1 MRRSAFV
8 VVLVALAAV
17 VLAAAVA
24 TPRAHAATGVK
35 FGLTDDAWL
44 ENGQLVH
51 VVFEGY
57 PPGTFPPMCEGQPCF
72 GGREPNTEQ
81 VAGRTVTWYDHNLA
95 SHTGH
100 IAAIFHSLGNVYVIS
115 IHVATPVSTVADAKS
130 DLRHIIRSLA
140 PVQPKA

>member
-1 MRRSAFV
+1 MRFG
-8 VVLVALAAV
+8 
-17 VLAAAVA
+17 
-24 TPRAHAATGVK
+24 PRAK
-35 FGLTDDAWL
+35 
-44 ENGQLVH
+44 
-51 VVFEGY
+51 GY

-115 IHVATPVSTVADAKS
+115 IHVATPVSTAADAKS